1 MHVVTGRPCGRLWSD
16 EWHGSAAGTQ
26 GGTVAAVRTLMLTKF
41 LPLPDNNGGHQRSLA
56 IARRLADLGDLVLCG
71 YDDGT
76 ADRAGLRDMGIDVRA
91 VPWRVTPTRV
101 ARGVLA
107 ARSVSAGRFWSADM
121 VKAVRGAA
129 DEKPIDLL
137 QVEYQQMVPLVFEV
151 PAKQSILDLHNIES
165 SLVASYARARRGLPA
180 AFFRVEATALRR
192 MERRT
197 IGSFDHVVVVSEKER
212 DRLPPGARSVLVCP
226 NGREPSTVLP
236 EASEPTVAF
245 VATMGWAPN
254 VDAAVW
260 LAQDIWPTILARVP
274 QARLLL
280 VGKDPAPAVLA
291 LADDTIEVT
300 GTVDDVRPYLS
311 RARVVVAPLRA
322 GGGTRLKIMEALD
335 FGRPLVATTVGCE
348 GMEDLIGRGVVVAD
362 TAPALAKAI
371 ADLLLDPARAAGLGR
386 AGHDAVAADHTW
398 DAALAPLLRAV
409 APC

>member
-1 MHVVTGRPCGRLWSD
+1 
-16 EWHGSAAGTQ
+16 
-26 GGTVAAVRTLMLTKF
+26 MLTKF

-71 YDDGT
+71 YDDGS
-76 ADRAGLRDMGIDVRA
+76 ADRTGLRAMGIDVRA

-101 ARGVLA
+101 ARGLLKA
-107 ARSVSAGRFWSADM
+107 HSLSAGRFWSADM
-121 VKAVRGAA
+121 VKTVRGAA

-137 QVEYQQMVPLVFEV
+137 QVEYQQMVPLVLDV
-151 PAKQSILDLHNIES
+151 PAKQSVLDLHNIES
-165 SLVASYARARRGLPA
+165 SLVASYAGARRGIPA
-180 AFFRVEATALRR
+180 ALFRTEAAALRR

-197 IGSFDHVVVVSEKER
+197 IGCFDYVVVVSEKER

-226 NGREPSTVLP
+226 NGREPSAVLP
-236 EASEPTVAF
+236 EASDPTVAF

-260 LAQDIWPTILARVP
+260 LARDIWPSIRARVP
-274 QARLLL
+274 RARLLL

-291 LADDTIEVT
+291 LAGDTIEVT
-300 GTVDDVRPYLS
+300 GTVEDVRPYLAQ
-311 RARVVVAPLRA
+311 ARVLVAPLRA

-335 FGRPLVATTVGCE
+335 VGRPLVATSVGCE

-362 TAPALAKAI
+362 TASALAEAI
-371 ADLLLDPARAAGLGR
+371 ADLLLDPAHAAALGR

-398 DAALAPLLRAV
+398 DAALTPLLQAV
-409 APC
+409 GAC